1 MTKVRAVVDPV
12 SPVSSARALVHP
24 IALAAIALLVVN
36 DHVLKQLA
44 PGLVTGKLS
53 DFAGLA
59 FFPLLLA
66 AAAEH
71 AGVRRGTQTIV
82 IAVIA
87 TGLAFAAVKLFV
99 PELYRVGL
107 AALQWPF
114 RAVRAIVTGAAL
126 PALGRVRFV
135 ADPSDLVALVALAV
149 PLVLTSRTR
158 RVHAL
163 GAFDVP
169 AHAAVVHRNL

>member
-1 MTKVRAVVDPV
+1 MTAT
-12 SPVSSARALVHP
+12 RALVHP
-24 IALAAIALLVVN
+24 ISLAAIALLVVN

-71 AGVRRGTQTIV
+71 AGIRRGTQTIV
-82 IAVIA
+82 VAAIA
-87 TGLAFAAVKLFV
+87 TGLAFAAVKLAA
-99 PELYRVGL
+99 PAAELYRVGL
-107 AALQWPF
+107 AALQWPA
-114 RAVRAIVTGAAL
+114 RALRAIVTGGAL

-135 ADPSDLVALVALAV
+135 ADPTDLVALVALAV
-149 PLVLTSRTR
+149 PVALTRTQRRRSSRTR

-163 GAFDVP
+163 RAFDAP
-169 AHAAVVHRNL
+169 ADAAVLHRHL